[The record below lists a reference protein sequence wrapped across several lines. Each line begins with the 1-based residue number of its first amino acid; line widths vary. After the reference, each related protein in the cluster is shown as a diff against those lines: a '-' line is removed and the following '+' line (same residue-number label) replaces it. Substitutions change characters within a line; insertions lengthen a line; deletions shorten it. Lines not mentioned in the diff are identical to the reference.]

1 MTCGHG
7 RKRGMTCAQLIA
19 LRDKVEQPPLTQFKS
34 VNYGGRLMYKKSP
47 ALARLCRIPCDDQFF
62 NNHVES

>member
-19 LRDKVEQPPLTQFKS
+19 LRDKVKQPPLTQFKA
-34 VNYGGRLMYKKSP
+34 VNYGGRLMYKKAP
-47 ALARLCRIPCDDQFF
+47 R
-62 NNHVES
+62 

>member
-19 LRDKVEQPPLTQFKS
+19 LRDKVKPPRETQFKA
-34 VNYGGRLMYKKSP
+34 VNYGGRLMYKKAP
-47 ALARLCRIPCDDQFF
+47 R
-62 NNHVES
+62 

>member
-19 LRDKVEQPPLTQFKS
+19 LRDKVNSHRASQFKA
-34 VNYGGRLMYKKSP
+34 VNYGGRLMYKKPRISE
-47 ALARLCRIPCDDQFF
+47 ASSLRLVLR
-62 NNHVES
+62 

>member
-19 LRDKVEQPPLTQFKS
+19 LRDKVKRPPLTQFKA
-34 VNYGGRLMYKKSP
+34 VNYGGRFMYKKPRVSE
-47 ALARLCRIPCDDQFF
+47 ALPHPLRRLILQ
-62 NNHVES
+62 